1 MSLVLRRAQSGWVHS
16 GLVMLVMLALLG
28 MLWPHIG
35 FTVSNA
41 LLALCGPMIIALTG
55 T

>member
-1 MSLVLRRAQSGWVHS
+1 MSFVLRRAQSGWVHS
-16 GLVMLVMLALLG
+16 GLVMLALLG